1 MRQLL
6 PFVVLAALLYL
17 GNDEG
22 AEEEKDK
29 DNRSDEAQGVKIH
42 IRILS

>member
-29 DNRSDEAQGVKIH
+29 DNRYDNAQRIKIH
-42 IRILS
+42 IRTLS